1 VIDTN
6 YLELTWSRRDL
17 KNPEISKEQDDCD
30 PEKKLLSKE
39 IKRSQFEKKMIVL
52 ILVLSVSSWYLVG

>member
-1 VIDTN
+1 MIDTN

-39 IKRSQFEKKMIVL
+39 IKRSQFEKKLIVL

>member
-1 VIDTN
+1 MIDTN